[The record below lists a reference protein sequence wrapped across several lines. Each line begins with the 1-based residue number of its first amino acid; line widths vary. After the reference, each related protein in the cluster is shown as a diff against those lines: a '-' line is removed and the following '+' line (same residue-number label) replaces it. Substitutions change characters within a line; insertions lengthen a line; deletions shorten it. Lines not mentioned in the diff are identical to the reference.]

1 MFVRMRSRSDSGLDC
16 YSMQL
21 NRVGRLEGR
30 AHRSPS
36 GKRDFVSNFVVF
48 EL

>member
-1 MFVRMRSRSDSGLDC
+1 MFVRMRSRSNSGLDR
-16 YSMQL
+16 YLMQL

-36 GKRDFVSNFVVF
+36 GKRDFVSDFVVV